1 MSSTMVTLLPFI
13 LQVTNQMITAC
24 KDYITVGRSET
35 IWTLGQS
42 VCSKLQDCILL
53 NDSYR
58 AHFHKVKAKLETQP
72 QELQFDFS
80 EMYIF
85 GKFDTFSRRLK
96 KIIQM
101 FDIIETYS
109 HLSQSKIEGTV
120 MSQTKMKATDSHLCW
135 KICAL
140 HFWTFFNFFYRAFLN
155 FVVQIL
161 STF

>member
-1 MSSTMVTLLPFI
+1 MRLFTHFDGKVHQNCELTDF

-24 KDYITVGRSET
+24 KDYITTGKSET
-35 IWTLGQS
+35 IWTIGQP
-42 VCSKLQDCILL
+42 VCGKLQDCILL
-53 NDSYR
+53 NEQYR
-58 AHFHKVKAKLETQP
+58 SHFHKVKSKLETTP
-72 QELQFDFS
+72 QERQFDFS

-120 MSQTKMKATDSHLCW
+120 IFINLC
-135 KICAL
+135 
-140 HFWTFFNFFYRAFLN
+140 N
-155 FVVQIL
+155 
-161 STF
+161 